1 MNPGRKC
8 FRGPPDGFG
17 LKDTSV
23 LAHNSF
29 PSAGPASDMDRSG
42 DIDTRGDLEVD
53 TLLKIVLVL
62 VVVWIGIEILESV
75 IDLVFGPFKS
85 IFGLIIV
92 VLILLWLLDR
102 I

>member
-1 MNPGRKC
+1 
-8 FRGPPDGFG
+8 
-17 LKDTSV
+17 
-23 LAHNSF
+23 
-29 PSAGPASDMDRSG
+29 MDRSG